1 MERFCVESQPDPARG
16 AIPRRIGFAG
26 AMQDVVE
33 ILDEWPGHDHP
44 YFRVRTADNA
54 RFLVRLNEIDQT
66 WSLVLFE
73 AETERPPPASG
84 DGPA

>member
-1 MERFCVESQPDPARG
+1 MERFCVESQPDRDRG
-16 AIPRRIGFAG
+16 SIPRRIGFAG

-33 ILDEWPGHDHP
+33 ILDEWPGQDHR

-66 WSLVLFE
+66 WSLVFFE
-73 AETERPPPASG
+73 AEPERPIPSG
-84 DGPA
+84 DGSA